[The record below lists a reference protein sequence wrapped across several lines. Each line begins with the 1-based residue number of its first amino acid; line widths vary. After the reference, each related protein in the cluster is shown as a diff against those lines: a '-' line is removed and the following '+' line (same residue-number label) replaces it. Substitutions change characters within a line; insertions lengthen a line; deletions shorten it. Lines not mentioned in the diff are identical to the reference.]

1 MAIPKPHP
9 PLPPTGGL
17 RGMLTTFEAC
27 GVEVAAST
35 SFSFETIHANQSR
48 ANIATDVAVRGS
60 YFGSDWDGVM
70 STISR
75 SSRSTGSALLFRA
88 SSISAWR

>member
-1 MAIPKPHP
+1 MANRNRTRLYPA
-9 PLPPTGGL
+9 TGASL
-17 RGMLTTFEAC
+17 GMLTTFEAC
-27 GVEVAAST
+27 GLEVAAST
-35 SFSFETIHANQSR
+35 SFSFKRSTPIKA
-48 ANIATDVAVRGS
+48 APATDVAVRGS

>member
-9 PLPPTGGL
+9 PLPRDGGFVGDAHHV
-17 RGMLTTFEAC
+17 RGC

-35 SFSFETIHANQSR
+35 SFSFKRSTPIKA
-48 ANIATDVAVRGS
+48 APIATDVAVRGS